1 MELACKLTERNRV
14 VGVQKA
20 VQREQKKSS
29 LGDLGVCTRGVQRLW
44 EMSQKRARR
53 GRVTARGESE

>member
-20 VQREQKKSS
+20 VQREQKKPS
-29 LGDLGVCTRGVQRLW
+29 LSDLGVCTRGVQRLW
-44 EMSQKRARR
+44 EMSQKR
-53 GRVTARGESE
+53 VTARGESE